1 MTLTQAQAR
10 ERSEA
15 QQTLIDLL
23 LHMNADQMVEAIPA
37 ALKNVGIP
45 DDHLEQLGNRI
56 GRIPSERMRGI

>member
-1 MTLTQAQAR
+1 MALTQAQAR
-10 ERSEA
+10 ERSEV

-23 LHMNADQMVEAIPA
+23 LHMSADQMIEVIPA
-37 ALKNVGIP
+37 ALKNVGLP